1 MFAQWIQ
8 FNIGRFGK
16 NSSIN
21 PRNPD
26 IMIKNYLLNNVHR
39 YASKWLVLVI
49 DLFLVAF
56 SFVLSY
62 LIRFN
67 LTMNFDIDKLFI
79 QMPIIVL
86 IALLSFLFIGS
97 YKGVVRHTGVRD
109 VYNIFN
115 AICMSSI
122 ITIFMVILNRQYNYM
137 EDFTIPLS
145 IIIIHSLIGFISLT
159 ASRYVFKALYEN
171 MVKKYK
177 TNINVLIFGAGES
190 GIMTYN
196 ALTSTTKSR
205 SRVVG
210 YIDEDR
216 KKVGKSINGVVVYG
230 RDDLTNYFIDMKE
243 VAEIIFSIHNIDS
256 NKSRELLESLVD
268 LPVKVKIVPP
278 VEDWINGELKISQI
292 KQVQIE
298 DLLNRVPINIKRS
311 KVSGELKDQVII
323 VTGGAGSIG
332 SEIVRQIVHY
342 DYKALIIIDQAESA
356 LYDLQQELKQAGR
369 HNFIPLVADVRD
381 KNRMNTFFQE
391 YKPTMV
397 FHAAAYK
404 HVPLMEY
411 NSYEAIKIN
420 VAGTKMMVD
429 LSLSHNVEK
438 FVFVST
444 DKAVNPTNVMGATK
458 RIAEMY
464 ISCAQQQNKTKFIT
478 TRFGNVLGSN
488 GSVIPLFKK
497 QIEKGG
503 PLTVTHK
510 DVTRFF
516 MTIPEAS
523 QLVLEA
529 AAMGAGGEIFI
540 FDMGESVKIFDLAKN
555 MIKLS
560 GLKYP
565 EDIDIKVTGLRPGEK
580 LYEELLANG
589 ENTLP
594 TYHKK
599 IMIGKVR
606 DLDYS
611 KVRSQIDELCV
622 TNMFFNGD
630 TVSLMKKIVPEFVSN
645 NSELCRLDVKKSE
658 NKVDKTADEIF
669 QS

>member
-1 MFAQWIQ
+1 
-8 FNIGRFGK
+8 
-16 NSSIN
+16 
-21 PRNPD
+21 
-26 IMIKNYLLNNVHR
+26 MIKNYLVSNAHR
-39 YASKWLVLVI
+39 YASRWLVLAIDVVI
-49 DLFLVAF
+49 IAL
-56 SFVLSY
+56 SFILSY

-67 LTMNFDIDKLFI
+67 LTLDFDISKLLV
-79 QMPIIVL
+79 QLPIVSF
-86 IALLSFLFIGS
+86 IALLSFLMTGS

-115 AICMSSI
+115 AICLSSI
-122 ITIFMVILNRQYNYM
+122 ISIFMVIVNRQFNLV
-137 EDFTIPLS
+137 DNFTIPLS
-145 IIIIHSLIGFISLT
+145 IIIIHSLIGFIGLT
-159 ASRYVFKALYEN
+159 ASRYIFKTLYYN
-171 MVKKYK
+171 VVKKFK
-177 TNINVLIFGAGES
+177 ISKNVLIYGAGES
-190 GIMTYN
+190 GILTFN
-196 ALTSTTKSR
+196 ALTSHTS
-205 SRVVG
+205 SNARVMG
-210 YIDEDR
+210 YIDDDI
-216 KKVGKSINGVVVYG
+216 KKIGKSINGVTVYG
-230 RDDLTNYFIDMKE
+230 RNNLTPYFIAQKDIS
-243 VAEIIFSIHNIDS
+243 EIIVSINDIES
-256 NKSRELLESLVD
+256 NELRELVESLVEF
-268 LPVKVKIVPP
+268 PVLVKIVPP
-278 VEDWINGELKISQI
+278 VESWINGELKVSQI

-298 DLLNRVPINIKRS
+298 DLLNRKTIDIQKS
-311 KVSGELKDQVII
+311 KVSDELKNQVIL

-332 SEIVRQIVHY
+332 SEIVRQITKF
-342 DYKALIIIDQAESA
+342 DYKSLIVIDQAESA
-356 LYDLQQELKQAGR
+356 LYDLQQELKQNGF
-369 HNFIPLVADVRD
+369 HNFIPIVADIRD

-391 YKPTMV
+391 YRPTMV

-411 NSYEAIKIN
+411 NAYEAIKVN

-429 LSLSHNVEK
+429 LSLAYDVDK

-464 ISCAQQQNKTKFIT
+464 ISCMHQENRTKFIT

-503 PLTVTHK
+503 PITVTHK
-510 DVTRFF
+510 DITRYF

-529 AAMGAGGEIFI
+529 AAMGQGGEIFI
-540 FDMGESVKIFDLAKN
+540 FDMGESVKIFELAKN

-560 GLKYP
+560 GLRYP

-594 TYHKK
+594 TYNKK

-606 DLDYS
+606 ELDYA
-611 KVRSQIDELCV
+611 KVRSQVDELCV
-622 TNMFFNGD
+622 SNMFFNGD
-630 TVSLMKKIVPEFVSN
+630 TVRLMKAIVPEYVSN
-645 NSELCRLDVKKSE
+645 NSEFCKLDDNNKNDKESIIRE
-658 NKVDKTADEIF
+658 NKLKAKSF
-669 QS
+669 HP

>member
-1 MFAQWIQ
+1 
-8 FNIGRFGK
+8 
-16 NSSIN
+16 
-21 PRNPD
+21 
-26 IMIKNYLLNNVHR
+26 MIKNYLVNNVHR
-39 YASKWLVLVI
+39 YASKWLVLAI
-49 DLFLVAF
+49 DVFLIAVAF
-56 SFVLSY
+56 VMSY
-62 LIRFN
+62 FIRFN
-67 LTMNFDIDKLFI
+67 LTFEFDIEKLIMQF
-79 QMPIIVL
+79 PVVIVISL
-86 IALLSFLFIGS
+86 ISFLVIGS
-97 YKGVVRHTGVRD
+97 YRGVVRHTGVRD

-115 AICMSSI
+115 AICLSSI
-122 ITIFMVILNRQYNYM
+122 FTIFMVILNRQFNM
-137 EDFTIPLS
+137 LEGFTIPLS
-145 IIIIHSLIGFISLT
+145 IIIIHSLIGFILLV
-159 ASRYVFKALYEN
+159 ASRYVFKTSYDNL
-171 MVKKYK
+171 VKKFK
-177 TNINVLIFGAGES
+177 ITKNVLIFGAGES
-190 GIMTYN
+190 GILTYN
-196 ALTSTTKSR
+196 ALSTSTSSKA
-205 SRVVG
+205 RVVG
-210 YIDEDR
+210 YVDEDV
-216 KKVGKSINGVVVYG
+216 KKIGKSINGITVYG
-230 RDDLTNYFIDMKE
+230 PEDLTEYFLGKKDIS
-243 VAEIIFSIHNIDS
+243 EIIFSIHNIS
-256 NKSRELLESLVD
+256 NGKLRELVQSLVD
-268 LPVKVKIVPP
+268 FPVQVKIVPP
-278 VEDWINGELKISQI
+278 VEDWINGELNDSQI

-298 DLLNRVPINIKRS
+298 DLLNRVPIDIKKS
-311 KVSGELKDQVII
+311 KVSDELKGQVIL

-332 SEIVRQIVHY
+332 SEIARQIAHY
-342 DYKALIIIDQAESA
+342 EYKSLIIIDQAESA
-356 LYDLQQELKQAGR
+356 LYDLQQELKQNGF
-369 HNFIPLVADVRD
+369 HNFIPIVGDIRD
-381 KNRMNTFFQE
+381 KNRMNEYFQE
-391 YKPTMV
+391 FKPTMV

-420 VAGTKMMVD
+420 VAGTKNIVD
-429 LSLSHNVEK
+429 LSMNHNVDK

-464 ISCAQQQNKTKFIT
+464 ISCMQQENKTKFIT

-497 QIEKGG
+497 QIQKGG

-529 AAMGAGGEIFI
+529 ASMGSGGEIFI

-565 EDIDIKVTGLRPGEK
+565 EDIDIKITGLRPGEK

-606 DLDYS
+606 ELDYTKIRS
-611 KVRSQIDELCV
+611 KIEELCV
-622 TNMFFNGD
+622 TNMFFNAN
-630 TVSLMKKIVPEFVSN
+630 TVPMMKEIVPEFISN
-645 NSELCRLDVKKSE
+645 NSALCKLDKKKDPK
-658 NKVDKTADEIF
+658 KVEEGTKKILH
-669 QS
+669 S